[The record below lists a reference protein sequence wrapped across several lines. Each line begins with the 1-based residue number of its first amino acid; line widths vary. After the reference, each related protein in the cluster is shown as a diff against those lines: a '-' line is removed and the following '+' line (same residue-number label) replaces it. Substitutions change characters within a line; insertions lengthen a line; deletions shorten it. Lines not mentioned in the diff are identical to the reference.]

1 MLLLNLGYGLM
12 EGAGGFLAG
21 SQSLKADALDFVGDG
36 SITLLAVIAI
46 GWSGV
51 WRARVAL
58 LQGLPGTS
66 RTWRV
71 GEHDL
76 PVFVAAV
83 PEANMMAA
91 LPWARSPSTFYPP
104 SSCCGT
110 DEGDANVRAVWLFS
124 RKDAIGNAGV
134 IVAAGLVWLSGSSW
148 PDLFV
153 AVVIAGLFL
162 QSAWKIV
169 GAARRELDETSGS
182 ESGT

>member
-1 MLLLNLGYGLM
+1 M
-12 EGAGGFLAG
+12 
-21 SQSLKADALDFVGDG
+21 
-36 SITLLAVIAI
+36 IAI

-58 LQGLPGTS
+58 LQGLFLALLGLGVLASTIY
-66 RTWRV
+66 R
-71 GEHDL
+71 
-76 PVFVAAV
+76 VFVAGV
-83 PEANMMAA
+83 PEADLMGVLAVGA
-91 LPWARSPSTFYPP
+91 LAVNVLSAVILLRHR
-104 SSCCGT
+104 
-110 DEGDANVRAVWLFS
+110 EGDANVRAVWLFS
-124 RKDAIGNAGV
+124 RNDAIGNAGV